1 MFLKLSKHGE
11 PFRFLVE
18 LKLGVLKLTIN
29 SLTTTSTTTIAGKC
43 QNENECGKTCNGC
56 HNEYRFFRVKGPM
69 VMTNDNLILNYF
81 LSILT

>member
-18 LKLGVLKLTIN
+18 PNLGVPQPTIN
-29 SLTTTSTTTIAGKC
+29 STTSTTTIAGKC
-43 QNENECGKTCNGC
+43 QNENDCGKTCNGC
-56 HNEYRFFRVKGPM
+56 HNEYCFFRVKGPM